1 MAKKNFKMKNKSQ
14 INLNELDSK
23 EILLRI
29 NKNDA
34 NIHEIVYGVIPEI
47 NRLVLCIIDKIK
59 LGGRLFYVGCGTSG
73 RLGMLDA
80 VECPP
85 TFSTEPSLIQAIIAG
100 GNGAFFRAVEGAE
113 DSFEDG
119 RKQIKKK
126 EINKNDIVVGISA
139 SGSAAFVK
147 GALAQAKELGSS
159 TAIITCR
166 KVSINIDYKIEANTG
181 PELILGSTR
190 MKAGTVTKMI
200 LNMISTSVMIKLNRT
215 YSNYMVNL
223 KASNKKLKNRAIN
236 MIVSITSIS
245 KDEADKILLKSK
257 GNIEVAILMIG
268 NNLSYEKALELS
280 KNKFCSLK
288 SKLDVKK

>member
-1 MAKKNFKMKNKSQ
+1 MSKKIFKIKNKLQ
-14 INLNELDSK
+14 TDLNELDSK

-34 NIHEIVYGVIPEI
+34 NIHKIVCSVIPEI

-85 TFSTEPSLIQAIIAG
+85 TFSTDPSLIQALIAG
-100 GNGAFFRAVEGAE
+100 GKGAFFRAVEGAE
-113 DSFEDG
+113 DSFEG
-119 RKQIKKK
+119 GKKEIKKK
-126 EINKNDIVVGISA
+126 EIYKNDVIVGISA

-147 GALAQAKELGSS
+147 GALEQAKELGSS

-166 KVSINIDYKIEANTG
+166 KVSINVDYKIEANTG
-181 PELILGSTR
+181 PEIILGSTR

-223 KASNKKLKNRAIN
+223 KTSNKKLKNRAIN
-236 MIVSITSIS
+236 MILSITNIS
-245 KDEADKILLKSK
+245 KDEANKILLKSK
-257 GNIEVAILMIG
+257 GNVEVAILMIE
-268 NNLSYEKALELS
+268 NNLSYAKALELY
-280 KNKFCSLK
+280 KDKFTSLK
-288 SKLDVKK
+288 SKLDVK